1 MNNLDTQQQQQPMY
15 VYHQPTLPQQQAA
28 HRTQPPSPATQP
40 PLTASNGQLC
50 NYASLSRIHGSHS
63 RGNLMLVS
71 YDSSGNLYQV
81 EGSVGMLRT
90 SASNPQIT
98 QLNHHYQQQQSR
110 VGQPPH
116 LIQPSQTAIQQ
127 HQQLK
132 QASKSQVY
140 SLSLKILFSISYG
153 AYCLTFFPTSFA
165 KLGNSLSSRIS
176 P

>member
-1 MNNLDTQQQQQPMY
+1 MTTRRS
-15 VYHQPTLPQQQAA
+15 HQ
-28 HRTQPPSPATQP
+28 S
-40 PLTASNGQLC
+40 
-50 NYASLSRIHGSHS
+50 YASLGRINQRGGGGG
-63 RGNLMLVS
+63 GNLMLVS

-116 LIQPSQTAIQQ
+116 LIQPSQTVIQQ

-176 P
+176 PKLNVSENNHSNFWFQVRSNIPGVIPILVHPFSGFI